1 MNKLSNSMERLGMYQ
16 PTESPSTITE
26 KKDLQLKKKKTRQTQ
41 ASGTPQHYCHDQ
53 ENLQGNTVKHGMTYY
68 WMDQ

>member
-26 KKDLQLKKKKTRQTQ
+26 KKDLQLKKTRR
-41 ASGTPQHYCHDQ
+41 GKNKPVEHH
-53 ENLQGNTVKHGMTYY
+53 NTTVTIRKIYREI
-68 WMDQ
+68 Q